1 MVYNL
6 LNNCFFAKDVIML
19 TRKIAREQAFILIFE
34 KMFNDL
40 PTNEIIDLAASV
52 RDFETDNY
60 CISVFNGVYENIE
73 RIDGIISKNSNGWN
87 ISRIGK
93 VALSVMRLALYEILF
108 RDDIPVNVSINEA
121 VEICKKFA
129 STEDAAFVNGIL
141 GAAVKNIP
149 AI

>member
-1 MVYNL
+1 
-6 LNNCFFAKDVIML
+6 ML

-34 KMFNDL
+34 KVFNDL
-40 PTNEIIDLAASV
+40 PTDEIIDLAVSV
-52 RDFETDNY
+52 RDFETDDY

-73 RIDGIISKNSNGWN
+73 KIDGIISKNSNGWN

-121 VEICKKFA
+121 VELCKKFA
-129 STEDAAFVNGIL
+129 STEDAAFVNGVL
-141 GAAVKNIP
+141 GAAVRNIP

>member
-1 MVYNL
+1 
-6 LNNCFFAKDVIML
+6 ML